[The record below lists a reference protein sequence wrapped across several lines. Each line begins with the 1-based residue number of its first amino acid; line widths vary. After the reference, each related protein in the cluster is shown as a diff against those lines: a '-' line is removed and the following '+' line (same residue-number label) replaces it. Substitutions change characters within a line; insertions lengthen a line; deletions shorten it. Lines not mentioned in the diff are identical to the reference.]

1 MKVQL
6 LRAWP
11 RRFEAVELELPEA
24 ARVEDALAIA
34 GWSEDAEVVGYAL
47 YGQRVD
53 RATVLHDGD
62 RLELLR
68 PLQADPKLARRQR
81 AEETRRQQGKR

>member
-11 RRFEAVELELPEA
+11 RRFEALELELPA
-24 ARVEDALAIA
+24 GARVEDALVAA
-34 GWSEDAEVVGYAL
+34 GWGQDPDVVGYAVF
-47 YGQRVD
+47 GQRVERD
-53 RATVLHDGD
+53 ALLGEGD

-68 PLQADPKLARRQR
+68 PLQADPKAARRQR
-81 AEETRRQQGKR
+81 VETRRQQGGR

>member
-11 RRFEAVELELPEA
+11 RRFEAVELELPEG
-24 ARVEDALAIA
+24 ARVGDALAAA
-34 GWSEDAEVVGYAL
+34 GWDEDAQVVGYAV
-47 YGQRVD
+47 YGQRVE
-53 RATVLHDGD
+53 RTAVLRDGD

-68 PLQADPKLARRQR
+68 PLEADPKLARRERVEQ
-81 AEETRRQQGKR
+81 TRRQQGKR